1 MSGFAWGAFAVGL
14 GWAAAAALAVMLA
27 TFAVAVRKGVHRV
40 VDVAWGLGFA
50 AVATVTCAAAAT
62 TGEGDTGRQV
72 LVTVLTVLWGLRL
85 AAHIA
90 RRGRGH
96 GEDPR
101 YDAMLS
107 RAGGN
112 RNLYA
117 LRMVYL
123 LQGALVWLVSLPVQA
138 ASYGAGPMTALAW
151 AGAALWAVGL
161 GFEAVGDA
169 QLARFRAAPANRGR
183 IMDRGL
189 WSWTR
194 HPNYFGDFLVWWG
207 LFLIACDA
215 GLQAAAV
222 SVVSPL
228 VMTYLL
234 TAGSGKRLLERH
246 LADRPG
252 WARYTA
258 RTSGFFPRPPR
269 RESGEA
275 GRDRTWTDRA

>member
-1 MSGFAWGAFAVGL
+1 MNGFPWGAFAVGA

-50 AVATVTCAAAAT
+50 AVAVVTWAVAAAAA
-62 TGEGDTGRQV
+62 GEGDAGRRT
-72 LVTVLTVLWGLRL
+72 LVAALTVVWGLRL

-101 YDAMLS
+101 YDAMLAKA
-107 RAGGN
+107 RGN

-123 LQGALVWLVSLPVQA
+123 LQGALVWLVALPVQA
-138 ASYGAGPMTALAW
+138 AAYGPGPLSGPAW
-151 AGAALWAVGL
+151 AGVVVWAVGL
-161 GFEAVGDA
+161 AFEAVGDA
-169 QLARFRAAPANRGR
+169 QLTRFKADPGNRGR

-194 HPNYFGDFLVWWG
+194 HPNYFGDFCVWWG
-207 LFLIACDA
+207 LFLVACDA
-215 GLQAAAV
+215 GLAAAAV

-234 TAGSGKRLLERH
+234 IGGSGKRLLERH
-246 LADRPG
+246 MADRPG
-252 WARYTA
+252 WAEYAA

-269 RESGEA
+269 RSGSA
-275 GRDRTWTDRA
+275 

>member
-1 MSGFAWGAFAVGL
+1 MSGLPWGAFGAGL
-14 GWAAAAALAVMLA
+14 GWAAAAAFAVMLV

-40 VDVAWGLGFA
+40 VDAAWGVGFA
-50 AVATVTCAAAAT
+50 AVAVVTSAVAAAV
-62 TGEGDTGRQV
+62 GEGDPVRQV
-72 LVTVLTVLWGLRL
+72 LVTVLTVVWGLRL
-85 AAHIA
+85 AVHIG

-101 YDAMLS
+101 YDAML
-107 RAGGN
+107 AKAPGN

-138 ASYGAGPMTALAW
+138 AAYGSGPVTLLAW
-151 AGAALWAVGL
+151 TGTAVWAAGLV
-161 GFEAVGDA
+161 FEAVGDA
-169 QLARFRAAPANRGR
+169 QLARFKADPAHQGR

-207 LFLIACDA
+207 LFLVACDA
-215 GLQAAAV
+215 GTAAAAV

-234 TAGSGKRLLERH
+234 IGGSGKRLLERRM
-246 LADRPG
+246 ADRPG
-252 WARYTA
+252 WSAYA
-258 RTSGFFPRPPR
+258 DRTSGFFPRPPR
-269 RESGEA
+269 RRPRRA
-275 GRDRTWTDRA
+275 GGGGA